1 MIVFCHLL
9 NDTSGSPT
17 VLRDAI
23 RALAPAGT
31 EGVLFVGSQGR
42 GVLETAGVPIR
53 RYWYRRS
60 RYRIVTLFTYLAS
73 QAALYR
79 ALKRARLPDDAIVY
93 VNTLLPFGAAL
104 WARRTGRQVV
114 YHLHEV
120 SISPGILRKFLV
132 GIVERSARQVF
143 YVSKDHGE
151 RLPVHGVPSTVLHNP
166 AAPAISEAGAATP
179 YAPRRSGRFEVL
191 MLASPRDYKGVPEF
205 LALARRL
212 GPRTD
217 IHFTLVL
224 NADEAEVAQYLPA
237 TLPSNLTVHPRT
249 DRPDRFYR
257 TADVL
262 LNLSRPDLVVETFG
276 LTIVEA
282 MCFGLPAI
290 VPPVGGPA
298 EIVTEGRDGWR
309 VDARDGAAL
318 EHAVLTLADA
328 PQTALAMSKAAR
340 ARAQDFTFDRFAAQ
354 LRDQVARIADTPP
367 RPEAPQ

>member
-9 NDTSGSPT
+9 NDSSGSPT

-23 RALAPAGT
+23 RALAPEGT
-31 EGVLFVGSQGR
+31 QGVLFVGSQGR
-42 GVLETAGVPIR
+42 GALETAGVPIH

-79 ALKRARLPDDAIVY
+79 ALSRTRLPDDAIFY

-104 WARRTGRQVV
+104 WARRSGRQVI

-120 SISPGILRKFLV
+120 SISPAPLGAFLTR
-132 GIVERSARQVF
+132 IVERAALQVF
-143 YVSKDHGE
+143 YVSQDHRA
-151 RLPVHGVPSTVLHNP
+151 RLPIRDVPGAVLHNP
-166 AAPAISEAGAATP
+166 IAPAISEAGAATP
-179 YAPRRSGRFEVL
+179 FAPRRSGRFEVL

-205 LALARRL
+205 LALARGLKTRS
-212 GPRTD
+212 D

-224 NADEAEVAQYLPA
+224 NAGEAEVSQYLPA
-237 TLPSNLTVHPRT
+237 TLPTNVTVHPRT

-257 TADVL
+257 TSDVL
-262 LNLSRPDLVVETFG
+262 LNLSRPDLIVETFG

-282 MCFGLPAI
+282 MCFGVPAI

-298 EIVTEGRDGWR
+298 EIVTDGRDGWK
-309 VDARDGAAL
+309 VDARDGATL
-318 EHAVLTLADA
+318 KRAVLTLADS
-328 PQTALAMSKAAR
+328 PETALAMSEAAR
-340 ARAQDFTFDRFAAQ
+340 ARAQDFTYDRFATR
-354 LRDQVARIADTPP
+354 LRDEVARIVVPSA
-367 RPEAPQ
+367 RPEAPK